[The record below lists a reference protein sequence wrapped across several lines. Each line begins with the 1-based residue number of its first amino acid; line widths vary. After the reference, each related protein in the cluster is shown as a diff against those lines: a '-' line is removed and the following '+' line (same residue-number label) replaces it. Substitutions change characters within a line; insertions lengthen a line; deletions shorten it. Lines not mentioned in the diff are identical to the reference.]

1 MGRAQ
6 GRPFASFSNTLPIS
20 NVPLHWPN
28 AMGRQR
34 WYLAPGHSLA
44 PNLPPPPPPDFARI
58 AGFLHEVL
66 EECKA
71 VQRTSGKKLV
81 DFVK

>member
-1 MGRAQ
+1 MYHCIGLMPWA
-6 GRPFASFSNTLPIS
+6 GTAGTW
-20 NVPLHWPN
+20 PL
-28 AMGRQR
+28 AT
-34 WYLAPGHSLA
+34 HS
-44 PNLPPPPPPDFARI
+44 PQTSPPPPPDFARI